1 MVYRAKGVAISDMPF
16 RVSPPLVKHSSNR
29 CSKLITMTQSS
40 SLMPHGLWIELVKHL
55 VKQGKECR
63 FQAKG
68 YSMSPFIKGGD
79 MTTISPMFGSLPRLG
94 DVIAFIHPKT
104 EKLLI
109 HRVVRKFGDAYL
121 LKGESA
127 LEPDGLIKKEAILG
141 LVTKVER
148 KGKRIFLGL
157 GPERFL
163 IAMLTRKNLLLPVL
177 RPVWRMLCPIARRFF
192 LP

>member
-1 MVYRAKGVAISDMPF
+1 
-16 RVSPPLVKHSSNR
+16 
-29 CSKLITMTQSS
+29 
-40 SLMPHGLWIELVKHL
+40 
-55 VKQGKECR
+55 
-63 FQAKG
+63 
-68 YSMSPFIKGGD
+68 MSPFIKD
-79 MTTISPMFGSLPRLG
+79 SDVVTISPMVDSSPGFG

-109 HRVVRKFGDAYL
+109 HRVAWKSRDAYL

-127 LEPDGLIKKEAILG
+127 LEPDGLIKKENILG

-163 IAMLTRKNLLLPVL
+163 IALLTRANLLLPVL
-177 RPVWRMLCPIARRFF
+177 RPLWRILRPAVRIF
-192 LP
+192 LK